1 VTDAENYALHLC
13 IARPDSVSEQRAAE
27 MARSLAGIL
36 NAAHAIAAHAAKGG
50 SMPPPKIDVQ
60 TLALHFAAYTEASIK
75 KLDEVPEWVQPPPQG
90 GEAPALGIPVTMNA
104 REVPAQAVPVV
115 SAAPGG
121 EPIDVPPPIGRL
133 EFEVPPEAGIA
144 AQMNAGDLQSPAVVW
159 RAADM
164 SAPALDAGA
173 LGESITITRTATVTG
188 LDIEPAPAPVPAENK
203 GAPIE
208 PPSPP
213 TGAEVVPVKNFKPY
227 TVASSGGENGWVI
240 SERGEPVLVT
250 RRGGLRS
257 GARALAERVADL
269 LNANYAEQPYR
280 VEPVRL
286 TWHTGIGGG
295 GSVCHENE
303 GWILTGPGID
313 DLAAERLGFGED
325 GRGKLQELAD
335 GLNDG
340 RDYSV
345 PVTPRPGL
353 HS

>member
-1 VTDAENYALHLC
+1 MRFNTYANTALGFGVTDAENYALHLC

-173 LGESITITRTATVTG
+173 LGDQSPS
-188 LDIEPAPAPVPAENK
+188 PAPRRLPGSISNRRPRRCPPRTRAHPSSRLRHPPAPR
-203 GAPIE
+203 
-208 PPSPP
+208 
-213 TGAEVVPVKNFKPY
+213 
-227 TVASSGGENGWVI
+227 WC
-240 SERGEPVLVT
+240 R
-250 RRGGLRS
+250 
-257 GARALAERVADL
+257 
-269 LNANYAEQPYR
+269 
-280 VEPVRL
+280 
-286 TWHTGIGGG
+286 
-295 GSVCHENE
+295 
-303 GWILTGPGID
+303 
-313 DLAAERLGFGED
+313 
-325 GRGKLQELAD
+325 
-335 GLNDG
+335 
-340 RDYSV
+340 
-345 PVTPRPGL
+345 
-353 HS
+353 